1 MGEDD
6 IRKLLKTSSQI
17 AFNLEGGTEPN
28 THALDDVLQYIAGNS
43 RMHVKTSMKSIKDRF
58 MKAPCGFRKC
68 VRQFG
73 TYEFQNRKN
82 CNLVN
87 LELASSKLSRF
98 SNRRILKDKKNF

>member
-28 THALDDVLQYIAGNS
+28 THVLDDVLQYIAGNS

-73 TYEFQNRKN
+73 TYEFQNRKTAIQLIWNLQVPN
-82 CNLVN
+82 CQDFPID
-87 LELASSKLSRF
+87 AF
-98 SNRRILKDKKNF
+98 